1 MLLHI
6 DAIVGKDVSVLLHS
20 IIALLERTLLCCY
33 II

>member
-6 DAIVGKDVSVLLHS
+6 DAIVGKDVAVLFNNK
-20 IIALLERTLLCCY
+20 ITLLERTSLCY

>member
-6 DAIVGKDVSVLLHS
+6 DAIVGKDVAVLLHN
-20 IIALLERTLLCCY
+20 IITLLERTSLCY